1 MNENSQQ
8 KEVVLGKSE
17 KSDVRTNLILN
28 GGVAVHGTHLVS
40 QKVLAVLSEVLK
52 LDREGED
59 FGVWSV
65 AFRNDG
71 TPKGKLGMAYP
82 DTNSIAINLA
92 EIWELSTL
100 ILEDGEKHLSLTGL
114 VWETVLMTMFH
125 EINHID
131 GCRVSEFRDKMEKDH
146 KAADEHAE
154 EWAREIRVDMAKQFD
169 IEPPAMAD
177 MPFFGT
183 KLMELMTTKAE
194 EKWVSEAAALI
205 SDGVI
210 YQDLENDERITTYRE
225 YVRGLVDPKL
235 EDKSWDQGFSAID
248 FVFGMEDGGTT
259 VIEEPKAEV
268 KIPVAEVVDIA
279 PAAIEAAEPNH
290 QQTMEAGAT
299 DGEAGMTIGAEEPT
313 ITPSAEMLATLDED
327 VAIETQPGPEALAAA
342 EGEMKQLFTEAVV
355 VEATPV
361 EALVKPGPEVGT
373 VVAGGAVAAEPTA
386 QTEQEQA
393 EWMKFEASGEQAEL
407 DAINAEAADFTD
419 TVTLPDHILA
429 EQAQMA
435 AAATA
440 VPQAFQPKTPL
451 QPVNM
456 TGDQVF
462 AYMKDVYMRLYS
474 NIFNKCGRI
483 LNNDQPFENPGA
495 VLDALSLADL
505 TKHHNAEG
513 LIIGFES
520 LNAQSGKVYEEFA
533 GHVRGIVFT
542 KSNPHGLPAYVI
554 YLNLGGVSS
563 KRSLVS
569 QNPSKLNA
577 NTGML
582 STTALEA
589 RAGHAIAWIM
599 CDAPGNKFKAEIK
612 DNVYRVL

>member
-17 KSDVRTNLILN
+17 KSDVRTHLILN

-82 DTNSIAINLA
+82 DTSSIAINLD
-92 EIWELSTL
+92 EIWELSTM
-100 ILEDGEKHLSLTGL
+100 ILEGGEKHLSLIGL
-114 VWETVLMTMFH
+114 VWETLLMTMFH

-194 EKWVSEAAALI
+194 EEWVSEAAALI

-210 YQDLENDERITTYRE
+210 YQDLENDERIYTYRE
-225 YVRGLVDPKL
+225 YVRGLVDPQL

-248 FVFGMEDGGTT
+248 FVFGMEDGSTT

-268 KIPVAEVVDIA
+268 KIPEAEVVDIA
-279 PAAIEAAEPNH
+279 PAIIEAAEPNH

-299 DGEAGMTIGAEEPT
+299 AGEAGMTIGAEEPT
-313 ITPSAEMLATLDED
+313 ITPSPEMLATLDED
-327 VAIETQPGPEALAAA
+327 VPAATA
-342 EGEMKQLFTEAVV
+342 APT
-355 VEATPV
+355 VEATAV
-361 EALVKPGPEVGT
+361 EALMKPGPEVGV

-393 EWMKFEASGEQAEL
+393 DWMKFEASGEQAEL
-407 DAINAEAADFTD
+407 DAINAEAAEFTD
-419 TVTLPDHILA
+419 TVALPDHILA
-429 EQAQMA
+429 EQAQIRN
-435 AAATA
+435 AATA
-440 VPQAFQPKTPL
+440 TPQTFQPKTPL
-451 QPVNM
+451 APVNM

-505 TKHHNAEG
+505 TKLHNAEG

-599 CDAPGNKFKAEIK
+599 CDDPGNKFKAEIK

>member
-17 KSDVRTNLILN
+17 KSDVGTHLILN
-28 GGVAVHGTHLVS
+28 GGVAVHGIHLVS

-52 LDREGED
+52 LDRDGED

-71 TPKGKLGMAYP
+71 MPKGMLGMAYP
-82 DTNSIAINLA
+82 DTGSIAINLS

-100 ILEDGEKHLSLTGL
+100 ILEDGEKHLSLLGL
-114 VWETVLMTMFH
+114 IWETLLMTLLH

-131 GCRVSEFRDKMEKDH
+131 GCRVAEFREAMEKDH

-154 EWAREIRVDMAKQFD
+154 EWAKEIRADLVREFD
-169 IEPPAMAD
+169 VEPPALAD
-177 MPFFGT
+177 MPFFGA
-183 KLMELMTTKAE
+183 KFMELMTTKAE
-194 EKWVSEAAALI
+194 EEWVSNAAAMI
-205 SDGVI
+205 TDGTI
-210 YQDLENDERITTYRE
+210 YQDLANDERIPTYRE

-248 FVFGMEDGGTT
+248 FVFEMEGGGTT

-268 KIPVAEVVDIA
+268 KVAEAEVVDIA

-313 ITPSAEMLATLDED
+313 ITPSPEMLATLDED
-327 VAIETQPGPEALAAA
+327 VPVQKVDLAKTVEATA
-342 EGEMKQLFTEAVV
+342 GSGQQQLFTPAQAAAGTEVADEITHAAVMGAEA
-355 VEATPV
+355 ESDQNY
-361 EALVKPGPEVGT
+361 
-373 VVAGGAVAAEPTA
+373 AAID
-386 QTEQEQA
+386 EQA
-393 EWMKFEASGEQAEL
+393 AV
-407 DAINAEAADFTD
+407 DTAAQEFTD
-419 TVTLPDHILA
+419 TVDLPDHIVA

-435 AAATA
+435 NAANAT
-440 VPQAFQPKTPL
+440 PQTFQPKTPMA
-451 QPVNM
+451 PVNM
-456 TGDQVF
+456 TGDQIF

-495 VLDALSLADL
+495 VLDAISLADL
-505 TKHHNAEG
+505 TKHHNAQG

-569 QNPSKLNA
+569 QNPTKLNA

-589 RAGHAIAWIM
+589 RSGHAIAWIM
-599 CDAPGNKFKAEIK
+599 CDDPGNKFKAEIK
-612 DNVYRVL
+612 DNIYRVL